1 MSENKSNNL
10 DLSDFVSKKLQ
21 KTERIQI
28 ICTQKESM
36 G

>member
-1 MSENKSNNL
+1 MSENKAQNL
-10 DLSDFVSKKLQ
+10 DLSDFVSIKLH
-21 KTERIQI
+21 KTQRIQI